1 MFPAIESCR
10 AGQTAMEPMV
20 FADNVRSAG
29 LAWRQLKIVHVVLSM
44 DVGGLEQVV
53 LDLVREGRLAGHHVT
68 VLCVER
74 PGVLAEQAEMAGADL
89 LCLHKGPGV
98 RWGTGQ
104 RARMVLEKLRPD
116 VVHTHQI
123 GALFYVGSAA
133 KKSGVPVVVHTEH
146 GKHFPGRFRTRC
158 LSRWA
163 VRSADRFFCVSKD
176 IANGIERWR
185 IAPKDKVRVV
195 ANGIDLDRFQ
205 NQVASQKLRGSL
217 GIPAEAP
224 VIGTIGR
231 LTEIKRQ
238 DLLIRAFLRLRNTF
252 PAAHLLLVGDG
263 NLRRELESLAAQ
275 LNLTNAVHFAG
286 YQSKPELYLGAMN
299 VFALTSRSE
308 GMPLVVLEAWAAG
321 VPIIASRVGGLPE
334 MIDEGK
340 TGLLFESGDEDALAR
355 GLGRLLSEADLTRQL
370 VDNGTRR
377 VETEFS
383 ARRMVE
389 AYQRHY
395 CEALES
401 KKAPA

>member
-1 MFPAIESCR
+1 MK
-10 AGQTAMEPMV
+10 PMV
-20 FADNVRSAG
+20 FAENMRPAG
-29 LAWRQLKIVHVVLSM
+29 PASQPLKVAHVVLSM

-53 LDLVREGRLAGHHVT
+53 LDLIREGRLAGQNVS

-74 PGVLAEQAEMAGADL
+74 PGVLAKQAETAGAEL
-89 LCLHKGPGV
+89 FYLQKGPGV

-104 RARMVLEKLRPD
+104 RARRLLEKLRPD

-133 KKSGVPVVVHTEH
+133 RKSGVPVVVHTEH
-146 GKHFPGRFRTRC
+146 GKHYPGRFRVRC

-163 VRSADRFFCVSKD
+163 VRSADQFFCVSKD

-185 IAPKDKVRVV
+185 IAPSSKIRVV

-217 GIPAEAP
+217 GIPAGAP

-231 LTEIKRQ
+231 LTEVKRQ
-238 DLLIRAFLRLRNTF
+238 NLLIRSFSRLRDSI

-263 NLRRELESLAAQ
+263 DLRQELEALVGQ
-275 LNLTNAVHFAG
+275 LNLAHVVRFVG
-286 YQSKPELYLGAMN
+286 YQSKPELYWGAMN

-308 GMPLVVLEAWAAG
+308 RMPLVVLEAWAAG
-321 VPIIASRVGGLPE
+321 VPIIASRVGGLTE
-334 MIDEGK
+334 MIDDGK
-340 TGLLFESGDEDALAR
+340 NGLLFESGDEDALAR
-355 GLGRLLSEADLTRQL
+355 GLGHLLSEPELTRQL

-377 VETEFS
+377 VEAEFS
-383 ARRMVE
+383 SRQMVQT
-389 AYQRHY
+389 YQRHY
-395 CEALES
+395 FEVLES
-401 KKAPA
+401 KRARKSLT